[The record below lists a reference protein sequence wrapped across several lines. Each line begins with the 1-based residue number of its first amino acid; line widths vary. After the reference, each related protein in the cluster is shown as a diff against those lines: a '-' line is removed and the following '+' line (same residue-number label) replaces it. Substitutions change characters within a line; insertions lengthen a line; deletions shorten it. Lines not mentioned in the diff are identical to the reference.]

1 MNKGSKKKLV
11 LFIGTCIFTVLLFGL
26 FTKYYSDRP
35 KEVLFSFDIQTD
47 SVEEC
52 QVFYDTNGNKQW
64 TEDNSIKQVYSDIGK
79 NAILKFNIPDN
90 TKNIRID
97 LGDSQGEIQLRDM
110 KFSRSSSYKI
120 STSEFENLKGI
131 AKDADLDFSNEE
143 IVVTTISNDSYFE
156 LDGIQNILSQ
166 VTTKPFYIDYIIAV
180 LSLICAFVAANAIRE
195 SKNSYDLIKLSAQNV
210 NLIKSLSK
218 NDFKNKFA
226 SSYLGVIWGF
236 ISPLV
241 TIAVY
246 WFVFTVG
253 FRSGDVGDAP
263 YALWFIAGIIP
274 WFLFQDAL
282 PSTTNV
288 FLEYSYLVKKVVFKI
303 EILPS
308 VKIISCLFVHVFFIL
323 FVYIIAAIYGY
334 YPDLYSLQFI
344 YYSFAMIVLVYA
356 LSLFTSSVVL
366 FFRDL
371 SQIIGIVLNVGFWAT
386 PIGWQL
392 TMIPEKFR
400 VIFKLNPI
408 YYIVT
413 GYRDSF
419 IDKIAI
425 WQRPYETIYFWALCL
440 ILLLIGT
447 KIFNRLKPHF
457 SDVI

>member
-11 LFIGTCIFTVLLFGL
+11 VSVGTLIFTVLLFGL
-26 FTKYYSDRP
+26 FTQYYNDRP
-35 KEVLFSFDIQTD
+35 KDVLFSFNIESD

-52 QVFYDTNGNKQW
+52 QVYYDINGNEEW
-64 TEDNSIKQVYSDIGK
+64 TEENSVKQIYSETGK
-79 NAILKFNIPDN
+79 VTTLKFNIPED
-90 TKNIRID
+90 TKNVRID
-97 LGDSQGEIQLRDM
+97 LGDSPADFELSDL
-110 KFSRSSSYKI
+110 KFSRSETHEINSNEFEALLGT
-120 STSEFENLKGI
+120 TSESELEI
-131 AKDADLDFSNEE
+131 KDKE
-143 IVVTTISNDSYFE
+143 ILVKTTGTDSYFSLNE
-156 LDGIQNILSQ
+156 ISSILAEVTVKPSYINVVIAILALILSF
-166 VTTKPFYIDYIIAV
+166 VT
-180 LSLICAFVAANAIRE
+180 ANAIRE
-195 SKNSYDLIKLSAQNV
+195 SKNAYNLIKLSAENTK
-210 NLIKSLSK
+210 LIRSLSR

-236 ISPLV
+236 ISPLI

-246 WFVFTVG
+246 WFVFSVG
-253 FRSGDVGDAP
+253 FRSGDVGNTP
-263 YALWFIAGIIP
+263 YALWFIAGIVP
-274 WFLFQDAL
+274 WFFFQDSL
-282 PSTTNV
+282 PSTSNV

-308 VKIISCLFVHVFFIL
+308 VKILSCLFVHGFFIL
-323 FVYIIAAIYGY
+323 FITVIASIYGY
-334 YPDLYSLQFI
+334 YPDAYCLQFV

-356 LSLFTSSVVL
+356 VSLFTSSVVL

-371 SQIIGIVLNVGFWAT
+371 NQIIGIVLNIGFWAT

-392 TMIPEKFR
+392 TMIPERFR
-400 VIFKLNPI
+400 VIFKLNPM

-425 WQRPYETIYFWALCL
+425 WQRPYETIYFWAFCFV
-440 ILLLIGT
+440 LLLIGT